1 MWLNRVAIDAIHNEQ
16 VREHGGLP
24 GLRDENA
31 LESALA
37 RPKQKWHCHN
47 DADVATLAAA
57 YGVGLAKIH
66 PYRDGNKRIGFL
78 ALATFLGLNG
88 YELQATDADV
98 VTEIVAL
105 AAGEV
110 SEAQLAEWVR
120 GHSARTTPDL
130 LLHSQRHDL
139 GRREQPTLRADAGHA
154 KRITRAVNDHVAA
167 YHARGGLEIAG
178 APQAGDVDPIE
189 KLRVA

>member
-1 MWLNRVAIDAIHNEQ
+1 MARHKEPLWLNRVAIDAIHDEQ

-37 RPKQKWHCHN
+37 RPRQKWHYDN

-57 YGVGLAKIH
+57 SGFSLAKNH

-88 YELQATDADV
+88 YQLRATDAEV

-105 AAGEV
+105 AAGQV

-120 GHSARTTPDL
+120 GHSAR
-130 LLHSQRHDL
+130 
-139 GRREQPTLRADAGHA
+139 A
-154 KRITRAVNDHVAA
+154 K
-167 YHARGGLEIAG
+167 
-178 APQAGDVDPIE
+178 
-189 KLRVA
+189 